1 MDVYAWAMRRDQSI
15 DNDQSIDI
23 DGHVRGI
30 LLIDEV
36 EQHLHPSM
44 QRGIIQ
50 SLKDLFPG
58 IQILASTHSP
68 LVVQGVEHHEIISLH
83 RSGTGVS
90 SANLDDYSGFS
101 VEDLL
106 TASELFNTP
115 PYSLE
120 LEEIREKYH
129 LLMAKS
135 ELSSSERDQLRSFGQ
150 KLARLRILAPQN
162 EDETLDRL
170 EARLSELANDPS

>member
-1 MDVYAWAMRRDQSI
+1 MRRDQSI
-15 DNDQSIDI
+15 DGDQSIDS

-44 QRGIIQ
+44 QRRIIQ
-50 SLKDLFPG
+50 SLKDLFPRM
-58 IQILASTHSP
+58 QILASTHSP
-68 LVVQGVEHHEIISLH
+68 LVVQGVEQHETKSLY
-83 RSGTGVS
+83 RSESGVS
-90 SANLDDYSGFS
+90 SANLDDYGGFS

-115 PYSLE
+115 PYSIE
-120 LEEIREKYH
+120 VEAIRERYH
-129 LLMAKS
+129 SLMAKS

-162 EDETLDRL
+162 EDETLGRL
-170 EARLSELANDPS
+170 EARLSELVNDPS

>member
-1 MDVYAWAMRRDQSI
+1 M
-15 DNDQSIDI
+15 
-23 DGHVRGI
+23 
-30 LLIDEV
+30 
-36 EQHLHPSM
+36 
-44 QRGIIQ
+44 
-50 SLKDLFPG
+50 
-58 IQILASTHSP
+58 
-68 LVVQGVEHHEIISLH
+68 
-83 RSGTGVS
+83 
-90 SANLDDYSGFS
+90 DDYSGFS